1 MPKDNICINK
11 EYVENQ
17 NNYSAISLQW
27 ITYLEKLNNKVI
39 QSAFRG
45 RESEIKIINV
55 DNKEEL
61 IKVDGYDSKNNIA
74 YQFHGCYWHGC
85 QKCYKPD
92 DLNKEKNKLMIDLYN
107 KTLETS

>member
-11 EYVENQ
+11 EYVENE
-17 NNYSAISLQW
+17 NNYSAKSLQW
-27 ITYLEKLNNKVI
+27 ITYLEKLSNKVI

-55 DNKEEL
+55 DYKEEL

-74 YQFHGCYWHGC
+74 YQFHECYWH
-85 QKCYKPD
+85 
-92 DLNKEKNKLMIDLYN
+92 
-107 KTLETS
+107 